1 MLRHSSANFHNGTQT
16 LATADQV
23 DESTTLLIDNNHFV
37 CTPIN
42 GSSKSLIA
50 MNTEQ
55 SALQENGGYP
65 SREPSPMAKDSSAG
79 FPKRLQRRLTA
90 EIDTKWGD
98 IILIGCFF
106 CAGLIDSTAFNI
118 YGCFVSMQTGN
129 TIFAALGVSGLPD
142 NSPTFAWTKALM
154 AIMCFIIGAFCFS
167 TFHRLLSPRKR
178 WVLIASFGLQCAM
191 IITAAALVTTGV
203 VSSKRQSLAEK
214 DRQQNSKIDST
225 FPFLDLLP
233 IGLLAFQSAGQVVA
247 SRVLKYTA
255 MPTVVLTTLYTDLMM
270 DTHLLTAGLFEDP
283 QRNRRAASA
292 IMLFVGA
299 VIGGVIAKSWLGFA
313 GALWIGAFLKA
324 LMVLAWLLWK
334 PLLES
339 AAEVA

>member
-1 MLRHSSANFHNGTQT
+1 
-16 LATADQV
+16 
-23 DESTTLLIDNNHFV
+23 
-37 CTPIN
+37 
-42 GSSKSLIA
+42 
-50 MNTEQ
+50 MNTAQ

-65 SREPSPMAKDSSAG
+65 PSKPPSPSSKDG
-79 FPKRLQRRLTA
+79 GLRRPLRRHLTA

-142 NSPTFAWTKALM
+142 TSPTFAWAKALM
-154 AIMCFIIGAFCFS
+154 AIMCFMIGAFSFG

-178 WVLIASFGLQCAM
+178 WVLIVSFGLQCIM
-191 IITAAALVTTGV
+191 IITAASLVTTGV
-203 VSSKRQSLAEK
+203 TSNKRPSVDQT
-214 DRQQNSKIDST
+214 DRERNSKIDST
-225 FPFLDLLP
+225 YPFLDFLP

-247 SRVLKYTA
+247 SRILKYNA

-270 DTHLLTAGLFEDP
+270 DSHLLTAGLFEDP

-313 GALWIGAFLKA
+313 GALWIGAFLKS

-334 PLLES
+334 PLSPPEPVD
-339 AAEVA
+339 AIA

>member
-1 MLRHSSANFHNGTQT
+1 MNGLPDSAVPMD
-16 LATADQV
+16 TA
-23 DESTTLLIDNNHFV
+23 
-37 CTPIN
+37 
-42 GSSKSLIA
+42 
-50 MNTEQ
+50 Q
-55 SALQENGGYP
+55 SPLHENGGYP
-65 SREPSPMAKDSSAG
+65 AKAPSSSPEDG
-79 FPKRLQRRLTA
+79 GLRQRLHRRLTA

-98 IILIGCFF
+98 IILVGCFF

-142 NSPTFAWTKALM
+142 SSPTFAWAKALM
-154 AIMCFIIGAFCFS
+154 AIMCFMIGAFCFAN
-167 TFHRLLSPRKR
+167 FHRLLSPRKR
-178 WVLIASFGLQCAM
+178 WVLIASFGLQCVM
-191 IITAAALVTTGV
+191 IITAASLVTIGV
-203 VSSKRQSLAEK
+203 TSNKRQSVTQK
-214 DRQQNSKIDST
+214 DKEQNSKIDST
-225 FPFLDLLP
+225 FPFIDLLP

-247 SRVLKYTA
+247 SRILKYNA

-270 DTHLLTAGLFEDP
+270 DSHLLTAGLFEDP

-313 GALWIGAFLKA
+313 GALWIGAFLKS

-334 PLLES
+334 PLTVQEPV
-339 AAEVA
+339 AEVA

>member
-1 MLRHSSANFHNGTQT
+1 MNG
-16 LATADQV
+16 L
-23 DESTTLLIDNNHFV
+23 
-37 CTPIN
+37 
-42 GSSKSLIA
+42 SKSVGPMDA
-50 MNTEQ
+50 AQ
-55 SALQENGGYP
+55 SALHEDGGYP
-65 SREPSPMAKDSSAG
+65 SRKPSPSPKDG
-79 FPKRLQRRLTA
+79 GLRRRLHRRLTA
-90 EIDTKWGD
+90 EIDAKWGD
-98 IILIGCFF
+98 IILGGCFF
-106 CAGLIDSTAFNI
+106 CAGLIDSAAFNV

-142 NSPTFAWTKALM
+142 SSPTFAWAKALM
-154 AIMCFIIGAFCFS
+154 AIMCFMIGAFCFAN
-167 TFHRLLSPRKR
+167 FHRLLSPRKR
-178 WVLIASFGLQCAM
+178 WVMIVSFALQCIM
-191 IITAAALVTTGV
+191 IITAASLVTSGV
-203 VSSKRQSLAEK
+203 TSNKRQSVVQK
-214 DRQQNSKIDST
+214 DKEQNSKVDST
-225 FPFLDLLP
+225 FPFLDLFP

-247 SRVLKYTA
+247 SRILKYTA

-334 PLLES
+334 PIQEPRLADEIT
-339 AAEVA
+339 

>member
-1 MLRHSSANFHNGTQT
+1 M
-16 LATADQV
+16 
-23 DESTTLLIDNNHFV
+23 NN
-37 CTPIN
+37 
-42 GSSKSLIA
+42 S
-50 MNTEQ
+50 Q
-55 SALQENGGYP
+55 SALQENGGYS
-65 SREPSPMAKDSSAG
+65 SREISTSPRKPDDT
-79 FPKRLQRRLTA
+79 FRRRLHRRLTA

-106 CAGLIDSTAFNI
+106 CAGLIDSVAFNI

-142 NSPTFAWTKALM
+142 SSPTFAWTKALM
-154 AIMCFIIGAFCFS
+154 AIVCFIIGAFSFAN
-167 TFHRLLSPRKR
+167 FHRLLSPRKR
-178 WVLIASFGLQCAM
+178 WVLITSFGIQCSM
-191 IITAAALVTTGV
+191 IITTASIVTTGV
-203 VSSKRQSLAEK
+203 VSNTRQGLPTK
-214 DRQQNSKIDST
+214 DREQNSKINSS

-247 SRVLKYTA
+247 SRVLKYNA

-270 DTHLLTAGLFEDP
+270 DSHLLTAGLFEEP

-313 GALWIGAFLKA
+313 GALWIGAFMKG
-324 LMVLAWLLWK
+324 LMVFAWFFWK
-334 PLLES
+334 PLPEE
-339 AAEVA
+339 ANEIA